1 MNHLLRNILFFAT
14 ILMMSSCDSR
24 FEGSRIDAEI
34 ANAEGRLLLM
44 EDIATPDKVIVDSAV
59 VTDGKASFKLYT
71 NEGIYRLRDAAS
83 NQMVFLYVDGKS
95 GRQELKWDLLEP
107 EAYTV
112 TGSRESEDLRR
123 IVLYASKSAK
133 EYALLDSVQK
143 SGTTDLEI
151 TAQAISLNRSLL
163 KDFVTKMV
171 DSLPNADVAAF
182 ALNYADMKPENLPY
196 LVATTEKLK
205 AKDDRA
211 RYAAL
216 WYETFNAYRNGLLSN
231 IEYGFQVGTKAP
243 DFALPHRLGDTLRL
257 SDFKGKFVLLDFWAS
272 WCQPCRKENPNLV
285 EAYRSFRKRN
295 FTIVSISLDSKKE
308 QWENGIETDK
318 LMWRNHASDLRKWR
332 SPVVTTY
339 DLKAI
344 PANYILDSNGVIVG
358 KDLKGEA
365 LLAFLDALLPPEV
378 KKDSLPKDSIPPQAI
393 VNTST
398 PAAPVSA
405 PASSAPATAAPVA
418 KPPTPAATPRPAQPS
433 KPAPAPTEEE
443 STTDPANPF

>member
-1 MNHLLRNILFFAT
+1 MNHLLRNLLFFAT
-14 ILMMSSCDSR
+14 VLMMGSCNSR
-24 FEGSRIDAEI
+24 FEGSRVDAEI
-34 ANAEGRLLLM
+34 ANAEGVLLLM
-44 EDIATPDKVIVDSAV
+44 EDIATPEKVIVDSAV
-59 VTDGKASFKLYT
+59 VIDGKAAFKLYT
-71 NEGIYRLRDAAS
+71 NEGIYRLREAAS
-83 NQMVFLYVDGKS
+83 NQMVFLYVDGKG
-95 GRQELKWDLLEP
+95 GRQQLIWDLKQP
-107 EAYTV
+107 EAYTIA
-112 TGSRESEDLRR
+112 GNRESEDLRR

-143 SGTTDLEI
+143 SGTADLEI
-151 TAQAISLNRSLL
+151 TAQAISLNRSIL
-163 KDFVTKMV
+163 KDFITKMV

-205 AKDDRA
+205 QKDARA

-295 FTIVSISLDSKKE
+295 FTIVSISLDSKMD
-308 QWENGIETDK
+308 QWEKGIETDK
-318 LMWRNHASDLRKWR
+318 LMWRHHASDLKKWR
-332 SPVVTTY
+332 SPIVKTY

-344 PANYILDSNGVIVG
+344 PASYILDSNGVIIG

-365 LLAFLDALLPPEV
+365 LHAFLDALLPPEV
-378 KKDSLPKDSIPPQAI
+378 KKDSLPKDTIPSQAV
-393 VNTST
+393 VN
-398 PAAPVSA
+398 PGSA
-405 PASSAPATAAPVA
+405 PASVNTPAPATPTPSAPVVKPATPVTTPKPVQPA
-418 KPPTPAATPRPAQPS
+418 KPT
-433 KPAPAPTEEE
+433 PAPTEEE
-443 STTDPANPF
+443 RPSGPANPF

>member
-1 MNHLLRNILFFAT
+1 MNYLLRNILFFAT
-14 ILMMSSCDSR
+14 IMMLSSCDSR
-24 FEGSRIDAEI
+24 FEGSRVDAEI
-34 ANAEGRLLLM
+34 ANAEGSLLLM
-44 EDIATPDKVIVDSAV
+44 EDIATVEKVIVDSAIV
-59 VTDGKASFKLYT
+59 INSKAAFKLYT

-83 NQMVFLYVDGKS
+83 NQMVFLYVDGKG
-95 GRQELKWDLLEP
+95 GRQQLTWDLLQP
-107 EAYTV
+107 EAYQV
-112 TGSRESEDLRR
+112 KGSRESEDLQR
-123 IVLYASKSAK
+123 IVAYASKSAK

-143 SGTTDLEI
+143 SGSADLEI

-163 KDFVTKMV
+163 KDFITKMV

-182 ALNYADMKPENLPY
+182 ALNYAEMKPENLPY

-205 AKDDRA
+205 KKDARA

-216 WYETFNAYRNGLLSN
+216 WYETFNSYRDGLLSN
-231 IEYGFQVGTKAP
+231 IEYGFQIGTKAP

-318 LMWRNHASDLRKWR
+318 LMWRHHASDLKKWR
-332 SPVVTTY
+332 SPIVQTY

-344 PANYILDSNGVIVG
+344 PASYVLDSNGVIVG
-358 KDLKGEA
+358 KDLKGQA

-378 KKDSLPKDSIPPQAI
+378 KKDTLLKDSIAPQPLA
-393 VNTST
+393 NPGSS
-398 PAAPVSA
+398 PAPVSA
-405 PASSAPATAAPVA
+405 PLPAKPAPAAPVV
-418 KPPTPAATPRPAQPS
+418 KPALPAATPKTTQPS
-433 KPAPAPTEEE
+433 NPAPAPTEEE
-443 STTDPANPF
+443 KPVNPASPF

>member
-1 MNHLLRNILFFAT
+1 MNHLLRNILFCAT
-14 ILMMSSCDSR
+14 ILLMISCDSR

-34 ANAEGRLLLM
+34 ANAEGRILLM
-44 EDIATPDKVIVDSAV
+44 EDIATPEKVIVDSAV
-59 VTDGKASFKLYT
+59 VTDGKAAFRLYT

-83 NQMVFLYVDGKS
+83 GQMVFLYVDGK
-95 GRQELKWDLLEP
+95 GGLQQLKWDLLAP
-107 EAYTV
+107 DSYTV

-143 SGTTDLEI
+143 SGAADLDI
-151 TAQAISLNRSLL
+151 TAQAINLNRRLL
-163 KDFVTKMV
+163 KDFVTRMV

-182 ALNYADMKPENLPY
+182 ALNYADIKPENLPY

-205 AKDDRA
+205 GKDARA

-216 WYETFNAYRNGLLSN
+216 WYETFSAYRNGLLSN
-231 IEYGFQVGTKAP
+231 IEYGFKVGAKAP

-285 EAYRSFRKRN
+285 EAYRKFRKRN

-332 SPVVTTY
+332 SPIVTTY

-365 LLAFLDALLPPEV
+365 LLAFLDALLPAEL
-378 KKDSLPKDSIPPQAI
+378 KKDSPPNDSIPPQSTASQ
-393 VNTST
+393 TASPT
-398 PAAPVSA
+398 PANA
-405 PASSAPATAAPVA
+405 PASTAPAPSVPVV
-418 KPPTPAATPRPAQPS
+418 KPPTPATTPKPAQSP
-433 KPAPAPTEEE
+433 KPAAAPAEEE
-443 STTDPANPF
+443 STYNPANPF